1 MKWSQKDKLLFH
13 LLNQAGKTYF
23 AKYIKEST
31 AIFLKK
37 KPTIVPFGICMKADK
52 GVQKVQFL
60 WLDDMNK
67 TLFDYILKRDIVL
80 FGSDETLK
88 KLFHS
93 TVLLDIK
100 DAYVIPYV
108 ISITNP
114 MYRVVTLKKDGKILF
129 ALMKA
134 DKPDHFDIDTFQN
147 SLFLYRKYDTLKKR

>member
-23 AKYIKEST
+23 AKYMKEST

-52 GVQKVQFL
+52 GVQFL
-60 WLDDMNK
+60 WLDQMNK
-67 TLFDYILKRDIVL
+67 PLFEHILKRDIAL

-88 KLFHS
+88 KLFPS
-93 TVLLDIK
+93 TVLLDMK
-100 DAYVIPYV
+100 DAYVIPYL

-114 MYRVVTLKKDGKILF
+114 MYRVITLKKDGKILF

-134 DKPDHFDIDTFQN
+134 DKPDQFDIDAFQN